1 VAAYYNENDPN
12 AAAWLRALIAAGL
25 IADGVVDERSIVDV
39 KANDLAGYEQCHFF
53 AGIGGWS
60 YALRLAGVPDD
71 APIWTGSCP
80 CQPFSVAGKG
90 LGTADERH
98 LWPEFYR
105 LISERRPSVCFGE
118 QVAAKA
124 GREWLAGVRV
134 DLEAV
139 GYAVG
144 AADLCAAG
152 VGAPHI
158 RQRLY
163 WVADAGQSSS
173 RDISRS
179 VAESEAK
186 REQGAGHAPRCCAA
200 NGLANL
206 HSNGRD
212 QGRGSVAA
220 TGSDGAFGDGSAVR
234 LEHSTGDGR
243 QQWGTESSGG
253 SVVGGCCSV
262 RIPDAMCE
270 GLETVRQEQAGAC
283 SGNGKGF
290 WSDSRIIQC
299 RDGKARRIP
308 TEPAF
313 FPLAHGLPGR
323 VAQLH
328 GLGNAIVPEQAAT
341 FIEAWLE
348 STRL

>member
-1 VAAYYNENDPN
+1 MAAYYNEVDKH
-12 AAAWLRALIAAGL
+12 AAAWLRELIKAGL
-25 IADGVVDERSIVDV
+25 IAQGDVDERSIVDV
-39 KANDLAGYEQCHFF
+39 EATDLAGYEQCHFF

-163 WVADAGQSSS
+163 WVADAAGSRHAGARQGASAHGDGASALPQRGNALAQSSG
-173 RDISRS
+173 RS
-179 VAESEAK
+179 STD
-186 REQGAGHAPRCCAA
+186 
-200 NGLANL
+200 GLADL
-206 HSNGRD
+206 HSNRRN

-220 TGSDGAFGDGSAVR
+220 TGSDGAVGDGSAVR
-234 LEHSTGDGR
+234 LGDTNNTRPQGR
-243 QQWGTESSGG
+243 DGVRERAGERSPWSS
-253 SVVGGCCSV
+253 SVV
-262 RIPDAMCE
+262 I
-270 GLETVRQEQAGAC
+270 
-283 SGNGKGF
+283 N
-290 WSDSRIIQC
+290 C

-313 FPLAHGLPGR
+313 FPLAYGLPGR
-323 VAQLH
+323 VVQLH